1 MNGNDPQIPLII
13 LGMALVT
20 FGIRYPLLA
29 ILGKVPLPEP
39 ILRGLKY
46 VPAAVLTAIIV
57 PATVYQP
64 RNDSLTAMRKILASV
79 FKTPLI
85 DFNQD
90 RLVLSYTNDYLVAG
104 IVSVLVAWRT
114 KNLLLTIIFGM
125 AALLIW
131 RWLLGTHIFG

>member
-29 ILGKVPLPEP
+29 VLGKVPLPEP

-57 PATVYQP
+57 PATVYK
-64 RNDSLTAMRKILASV
+64 DDK
-79 FKTPLI
+79 
-85 DFNQD
+85 
-90 RLVLSYTNDYLVAG
+90 LVISYTNDYLIAA

-125 AALLIW
+125 ATLLIW
-131 RWLLGTHIFG
+131 RWVLGTHIFG